1 MLYSFLFLF
10 PGVHIILIYL
20 KIVNF
25 WKFSLPCLCKKWF
38 PQNYFFYLFLDR
50 GREGEIEREK
60 HQSVAS
66 CMCPDWGLNA
76 QPRHVPQ
83 LRMEPSLCWRT
94 PSQLSHTR
102 QGCSGYFFL
111 RFKKMIIYLFI
122 FRERGREGEREG
134 ENH

>member
-50 GREGEIEREK
+50 GREGEREGEK
-60 HQSVAS
+60 HQCIVAS
-66 CMCPDWGLNA
+66 HVPPTGDLAHNPGMCPDWESNQQPFGSQGATHSTGPHQPGPKLRLSIGDSSYA
-76 QPRHVPQ
+76 QKICINQ
-83 LRMEPSLCWRT
+83 
-94 PSQLSHTR
+94 
-102 QGCSGYFFL
+102 
-111 RFKKMIIYLFI
+111 ILFQRKSI
-122 FRERGREGEREG
+122 QA
-134 ENH
+134 